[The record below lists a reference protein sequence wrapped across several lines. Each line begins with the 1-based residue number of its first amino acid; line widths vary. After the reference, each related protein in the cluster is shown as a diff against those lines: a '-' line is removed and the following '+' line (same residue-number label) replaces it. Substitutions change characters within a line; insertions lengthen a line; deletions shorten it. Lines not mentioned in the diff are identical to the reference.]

1 MIRGVIGVLAAVAL
15 WQAAVWLTGLPP
27 YLLPG
32 PAKVAQT
39 LAASRAEIA
48 QAALFTAAETL
59 VGLVLGA
66 GLGMPSP
73 APRTSPTSVSAA
85 VNSAACAISAREAA
99 SVCATFAGPGSR

>member
-59 VGLVLGA
+59 IGQGADVLLQNTGQ
-66 GLGMPSP
+66 
-73 APRTSPTSVSAA
+73 SATT
-85 VNSAACAISAREAA
+85 EAQ
-99 SVCATFAGPGSR
+99 T